1 VTAIVKR
8 ETCRG
13 ADRSGSTREGFI
25 SVVPSYVRGY
35 IADFH
40 ERRSTC
46 PHPSANKI
54 LTSMA
59 TAEFTGKSA
68 MTTGK
73 SIRSK
78 TRTLTRDR
86 TTTGT
91 TTIDRGA
98 NDRTRRA
105 P

>member
-1 VTAIVKR
+1 M
-8 ETCRG
+8 
-13 ADRSGSTREGFI
+13 ST
-25 SVVPSYVRGY
+25 
-35 IADFH
+35 
-40 ERRSTC
+40 
-46 PHPSANKI
+46 PSANKI
-54 LTSMA
+54 LTSTA
-59 TAEFTGKSA
+59 TAGPTRKSA

-73 SIRSK
+73 SISSK